1 MNKFETHVYATVRVK
16 VLGTNFSN
24 DPQEIADKVTDAVCA
39 DSSQWMRPVHGS
51 VNVEGHGSHDIEAVE
66 FADGIYGVLVDELDP
81 ETGLVV
87 AEHQFD
93 ETCAPRQDTASVQT
107 VLAEVIGV
115 LEGLPDASVGNSK
128 VHFAMMRLKG
138 LLDRR

>member
-1 MNKFETHVYATVRVK
+1 
-16 VLGTNFSN
+16 
-24 DPQEIADKVTDAVCA
+24 
-39 DSSQWMRPVHGS
+39 MRPVHGS

-66 FADGIYGVLVDELDP
+66 LADGIYGALVDELDP

-93 ETCAPRQDTASVQT
+93 ETCAPHQDTASVQT
-107 VLAEVIGV
+107 VLAEVLGV
-115 LEGLPDASVGNSK
+115 LEGLPNASVGNSK